1 MFEKITELDIE
12 TLKLHFNEAYPHNRI
27 EDIKICQ
34 DTKQITYLQRKL

>member
-27 EDIKICQ
+27 EDIKISQ